1 MVPLERAPGGW
12 FVMVGGAP
20 PPRPAEGT
28 ALDRFTRWLTALG
41 DALEAADSEALKPL
55 FTVEATF
62 SPDPFAPLAQGRRA
76 LVERVIAEMM
86 SPGLRF
92 EARVLGAGETYG
104 AAHIRLVSAT
114 TTADGVVLVA
124 MDSRGRC
131 TALRRWSHV
140 AGRDSGES
148 ADADIGDE

>member
-1 MVPLERAPGGW
+1 MIGGP
-12 FVMVGGAP
+12 P

-41 DALEAADSEALKPL
+41 DALEAADADALKPL

-62 SPDPFAPLAQGRRA
+62 APDPFAPLVQGKRA
-76 LVERVIAEMM
+76 VVERLAGEAAG

-104 AAHIRLVSAT
+104 VAHIRHRLDVRGRTVDA
-114 TTADGVVLVA
+114 VLLVA
-124 MDSRGRC
+124 MDGRGRC
-131 TALRRWSHV
+131 TALRRWAHV
-140 AGRDSGES
+140 G
-148 ADADIGDE
+148 DATG

>member
-1 MVPLERAPGGW
+1 MVPLEKAPGGHS
-12 FVMVGGAP
+12 VIIGGAP

-28 ALDRFTRWLTALG
+28 ALDRFARWLTALG
-41 DALEAADSEALKPL
+41 DALEAADPAALKPL

-62 SPDPFAPLAQGRRA
+62 APDPFAPPAQGRRA
-76 LVERVIAEMM
+76 LIERVIAEMM

-92 EARVLGAGETYG
+92 EARVLGVGETYG
-104 AAHIRLVSAT
+104 VAHIRLVSGERT
-114 TTADGVVLVA
+114 LDGVLLVA
-124 MDSRGRC
+124 MDGRGRC